1 MEYKVKGSLDTAIFS
16 KHTELPL
23 KIFSKYFNFFLKYIR
38 SKRFSKQ
45 TSNFT
50 NFM

>member
-23 KIFSKYFNFFLKYIR
+23 KIFSKYFFFLKYIR

-45 TSNFT
+45 TSDFT